1 MARKQSWQYDYWLLL
16 MQQYLLKPVGIKPVY
31 NRDMVALSLELHIP
45 PAELH
50 DRLRQL
56 ARLDTPRIE
65 RLWRDY
71 GQNPKRLQRAV
82 SLLRSMKGFNSGGDF
97 YEGVEVEE
105 TFERDFRPL
114 AEDGRLMPVALI
126 VLLNLYFHLTPA
138 TMVSQ
143 TPEVQAMAKLLR
155 IPVALVIEVLE
166 IYQQCDPQLNRRE
179 VSFSPLLLPCQQVW
193 QRYGDDPLTLEDYAT
208 QLTAYYQ

>member
-1 MARKQSWQYDYWLLL
+1 MKRNTIYAALCGIAFTVCTPCQGQTQETNDSTDMFWRHLQLNEVVVTGVTGDTK
-16 MQQYLLKPVGIKPVY
+16 LK
-31 NRDMVALSLELHIP
+31 H
-45 PAELH
+45 
-50 DRLRQL
+50 
-56 ARLDTPRIE
+56 TPS
-65 RLWRDY
+65 
-71 GQNPKRLQRAV
+71 AV

-126 VLLNLYFHLTPA
+126 VLLNLYVHLTPA

-179 VSFSPLLLPCQQVW
+179 ESFSPLLLPCQQVW